1 MEAKTLFKRGLNTGS
16 KGLSSECRRKL
27 IDEGIKHAP
36 ELSKLGISKIK
47 NKTLKNALDSDIE
60 SYIVQKTQK
69 EAKEDLDILFGV
81 VLKMT
86 KGINSFQI
94 EEGKKSFF
102 KNIEDRDINNYFV
115 GVFPSNYMNKLADHA
130 AMISEKR
137 ENTHLP

>member
-16 KGLSSECRRKL
+16 KGLSSESRRKL

-36 ELSKLGISKIK
+36 ELWKLGISKIK
-47 NKTLKNALDSDIE
+47 NKTLRNVLDSDIAN
-60 SYIVQKTQK
+60 YIVQKTQK
-69 EAKEDLDILFGV
+69 EAKEDLDILFGG

-86 KGINSFQI
+86 KGISNFQI
-94 EEGKKSFF
+94 EEEKTSSF
-102 KNIEDRDINNYFV
+102 KNIEDKDINNNFV
-115 GVFPSNYMNKLADHA
+115 GVFPWNYMNKFTDHA